1 MGRGIWCSAP
11 CGAVRVLA
19 QPGDDAMLLDVP
31 LRENLGR
38 LANGLYLTVPLAV
51 TFGVTTGFSADTS
64 VVT

>member
-1 MGRGIWCSAP
+1 
-11 CGAVRVLA
+11 VRVLA
-19 QPGDDAMLLDVP
+19 QPGDDAILLDVP